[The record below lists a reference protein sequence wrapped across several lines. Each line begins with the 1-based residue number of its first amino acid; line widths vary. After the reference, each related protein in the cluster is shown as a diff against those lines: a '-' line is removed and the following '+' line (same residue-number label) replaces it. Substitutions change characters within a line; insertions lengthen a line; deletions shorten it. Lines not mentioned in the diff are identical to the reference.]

1 MVQLSDVLKA
11 IGPNASIVFA
21 AWIFMGFLQQRY
33 DAAFGR
39 YQQAVGDY
47 RSVGHD
53 AGRADNLRAQVLA
66 YRRWCRLMSRASLI
80 GLVAATLLISSLIF
94 GALDIIV
101 PQSTILTLSG
111 IATAIGGFVLVIVAA
126 FIVIAEGRIVVRQID
141 DELRDV
147 PNLADGAGG
156 GAGKDV
162 GNAI

>member
-33 DAAFGR
+33 DAALDR
-39 YQQAVGDY
+39 YRQAVGDY
-47 RSVGHD
+47 RSGSHD
-53 AGRADNLRAQVLA
+53 AGRAGNLKAQVLA
-66 YRRWCRLMSRASLI
+66 YRHRCRLMSRASLV
-80 GLVAATLLISSLIF
+80 GLVAAILLIGSLIL
-94 GALDIIV
+94 GALDVIV
-101 PQSTILTLSG
+101 PGSASVTVLG
-111 IATAIGGFVLVIVAA
+111 IATALGGFVLVITAA

-147 PNLADGAGG
+147 PNLADEAGG

-162 GNAI
+162 GNGA